1 MVPDEK
7 DEVAILKSRIRETA
21 VALEL
26 CKTLKRKA
34 KLYAR
39 LSRMTKKLKSMQ

>member
-1 MVPDEK
+1 MTPNEK
-7 DEVAILKSRIRETA
+7 DEVTILKARIHETA
-21 VALEL
+21 VSIEL

-39 LSRMTKKLKSMQ
+39 LSRMTKKLKAMV